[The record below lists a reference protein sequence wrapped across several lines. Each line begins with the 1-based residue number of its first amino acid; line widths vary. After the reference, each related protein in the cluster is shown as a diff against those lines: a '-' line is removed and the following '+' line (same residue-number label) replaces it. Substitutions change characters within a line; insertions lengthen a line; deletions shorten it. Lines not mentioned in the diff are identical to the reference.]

1 MTEGNNMT
9 NLVMALYIL
18 DETNKHYVLDKRN
31 ENWVI
36 ETDEKQF
43 WYNEDGSYYGT
54 ITKIPELEDM

>member
-1 MTEGNNMT
+1 MS

-18 DETNKHYVLDKRN
+18 GEINKHHVFDKRDN
-31 ENWVI
+31 FWVI

-54 ITKIPELEDM
+54 ITKIPGLEDC